1 MKIKNTFIK
10 STLILLIGGF
20 ITKILGMFIK
30 IITNRLLP
38 TEGIGLYM
46 LITPTF
52 MLLITIAQLGFPV
65 AISKLVAEEKNNNK
79 NLVFSIIPF
88 SILLNLVIMV
98 ILLFSS
104 NYIGTYL
111 LHDKRCVL
119 ALKCIGFVYEYFIFD
134 SFNY

>member
-10 STLILLIGGF
+10 STLILIIGGF

-65 AISKLVAEEKNNNK
+65 AISKLVAEEKLK
-79 NLVFSIIPF
+79 NLQMWK
-88 SILLNLVIMV
+88 LNTLEQ
-98 ILLFSS
+98 
-104 NYIGTYL
+104 
-111 LHDKRCVL
+111 
-119 ALKCIGFVYEYFIFD
+119 LKIQR
-134 SFNY
+134 S